1 MQTFTISDLS
11 FTYPTETVPAL
22 QNVSLSI
29 EAGSFTVLCGRSG
42 CGKSTLLRQLKP
54 ILQPHGTKTGEI
66 LFDGKPLDVSFP
78 ARAKRPH
85 RLCAAK
91 LRRAAGD

>member
-1 MQTFTISDLS
+1 MQTFTITDLS
-11 FTYPTETVPAL
+11 FTYPTESVPAL

-54 ILQPHGTKTGEI
+54 ICTHGTQTGRFSE
-66 LFDGKPLDVSFP
+66 GKPLESLP
-78 ARAKRPH
+78 ARVKRPH

-91 LRRAAGD
+91 LDAQL